1 LNKKIIKISL
11 LMLLSLISFSS
22 CSKKKTN
29 TDKIVVVWLPNDS
42 SDNFENAR
50 QIIDETITRATGKQC
65 QDICTTD
72 YAIVVEALAS
82 NKAAICYGG
91 AQSYIDVHAK
101 NDQVVPLVV
110 RSGVSGTADDAMYYS
125 WLAVN
130 SDKVIEYQNA
140 DGSLNAQ
147 KLAQKRISFVSSS
160 STSGFSIPVTY
171 ILGAVKSTDKW
182 ANLTPEDLM
191 EGGKDKFFSEVMFGG
206 SHQVAM
212 LNLLMDRSDIAAS
225 CNIVGMHYAKAIDG
239 LDNVAGT
246 KYIVTEKAEAP
257 FDTVIGKEFT
267 LLEAI
272 PVMNAPIMMNKNL
285 LTETEQQKLIE
296 FFTSDEV
303 ANDERMFPTE
313 QKTGSSFAV
322 KKGNDR
328 FVHVEDTWFD
338 PLRKISSNTEK

>member
-1 LNKKIIKISL
+1 LKNKISI
-11 LMLLSLISFSS
+11 LIIIAITFMNFSG
-22 CSKKKTN
+22 CSKNKAN
-29 TDKIVVVWLPNDS
+29 TDEIVVVWLPNDS
-42 SDNFENAR
+42 SDTFENAR
-50 QIIDETITRATGKQC
+50 QIIDETITRATGKPC
-65 QDICTTD
+65 RDICTTD
-72 YAIVVEALAS
+72 YAIVVETLAN

-130 SDKVIEYQNA
+130 ADKAIEYQNA
-140 DGSLNAQ
+140 DGSLNAEN
-147 KLAQKRISFVSSS
+147 LEQKRISFVSSS
-160 STSGFSIPVTY
+160 STSGFSIPATY
-171 ILGAVKSTDKW
+171 ILEAVKKTDKW
-182 ANLTPEDLM
+182 ANLTTEDLM
-191 EGGKDKFFSEVMFGG
+191 EGSKNKFFSEVMFGG
-206 SHQVAM
+206 SHQIAM
-212 LNLLMDRSDIAAS
+212 LNLLMNRSDIAAS

-246 KYIVTEKAEAP
+246 KYVVTEDAESP

-285 LTETEQQKLIE
+285 LTKAEQQKLIE

-328 FVHVEDTWFD
+328 FVHVEDAWFD
-338 PLRKISSNTEK
+338 PLRKIMLHTEK